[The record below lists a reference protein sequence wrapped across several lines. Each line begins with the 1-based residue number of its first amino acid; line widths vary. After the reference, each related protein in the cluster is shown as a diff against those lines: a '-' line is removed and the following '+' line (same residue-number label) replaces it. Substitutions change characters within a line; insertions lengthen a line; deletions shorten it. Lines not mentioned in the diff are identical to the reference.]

1 VRVERAARPLMR
13 ALLGLLLVVC
23 AIVVLYLHLPAT
35 WSEYALRDRLDP
47 LTLADVHGSIWDGMA
62 RRSWLGETAMG
73 RLSWHADPAP
83 VLLDILHAQLHF
95 ELPRDQ
101 TVDAHVS
108 WAADRLRVDALHA
121 ELLGSALQRFFQ
133 TIDLQPIGQLRVQV
147 GQATFDRGIPVSLR
161 GQAVWRQA
169 TLLGPR
175 VPIFLGDLRV
185 DFHVAS
191 PGIVI
196 GTIRDFGG
204 PVQVAGTLRMNLVGY
219 RIDME
224 ASPRDPLLAA
234 SLSKLGAPGAN
245 GSRRL
250 LLRAAWWWHKH
261 DGVGADDA

>member
-1 VRVERAARPLMR
+1 MR

-35 WSEYALRDRLDP
+35 WSEYALRDRIDP
-47 LTLADVHGSIWDGMA
+47 LTLAEVHGSTWDGTA

-83 VLLDILHAQLHF
+83 VLRDMLHAQLHF

-101 TVDAHVS
+101 TIDARVS
-108 WAADRLRVDALHA
+108 WIADRLRVDALRA

-133 TIDLQPIGQLRVQV
+133 TVDLQPIGQLHVEA
-147 GQATFDRGIPVSLR
+147 GQAVFDRGMPVALR
-161 GQAVWRQA
+161 GQATWRQA

-185 DFHVAS
+185 EFHVAS

-196 GTIRDFGG
+196 GTIRDLGG

-234 SLSKLGAPGAN
+234 SLSKLGEPGAD

-250 LLRAAWWWHKH
+250 SLRAAWWWRK
-261 DGVGADDA
+261 GADARTADV